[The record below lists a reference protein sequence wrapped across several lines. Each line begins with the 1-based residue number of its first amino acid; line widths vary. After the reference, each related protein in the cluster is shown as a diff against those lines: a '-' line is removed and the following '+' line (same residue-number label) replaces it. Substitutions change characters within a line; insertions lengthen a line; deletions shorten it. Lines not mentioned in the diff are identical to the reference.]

1 MLFFFFNIP
10 FIQQDKETDK
20 SSVMATLFILIICL
34 TALLS
39 EAKTQIVIN
48 RGKNKQEKG
57 PGYEVKNGKGPG
69 YEVTNEIRPGYEAKF
84 EEVKDVDGMG
94 ELGKIINLR
103 GTDLLGDFQQKES
116 SLFEKIPKTCFLKQ
130 DLFYTGSYYDYY
142 ASTKDFYSKLA
153 VSTGLSVSLQGS
165 YTLGATLTSVISSEQ
180 SSSHK
185 VSGISLNV
193 RALKEKVLVKKDC
206 LDDDSETKLSGKV
219 LQTMKSLPLHVKVPW
234 QRNSWTAYEA
244 FLKRFGSHVITSA
257 IRGSSIKQTTFA
269 QSDEAYSQRQFQIKA
284 CVSLSGPTEVG
295 ELGVQACANVSKTE
309 ISKTTSMNTI
319 DKLIVRGGTKET
331 RNALV
336 KKRSKDLIEQLLN
349 EAGKTPA
356 SVEHTFRAIWDI
368 LQSRFPIGSDNY
380 VRAVNLQ
387 YYYLGY
393 LNYGCEYEESGGVPL
408 QKFDYTRTSTSK
420 SPEYQCTLAAEG
432 CHSND
437 DCHYKPI
444 WCACRG
450 KSCIG
455 YKDIP
460 RDTGE
465 KKKHAFAN
473 TNSNWGWH
481 GCGWYLA
488 GSWCKCYNNN
498 RNIRQLAW
506 KMPSRDAPQKGASH
520 GAYRDDDNSGQGQDP
535 EVDEFSGG
543 EKED

>member
-1 MLFFFFNIP
+1 
-10 FIQQDKETDK
+10 
-20 SSVMATLFILIICL
+20 MATLFILIICL
-34 TALLS
+34 TALFS
-39 EAKTQIVIN
+39 EAKTQVVIN
-48 RGKNKQEKG
+48 RGKHKQGRG
-57 PGYEVKNGKGPG
+57 PGYEVKIGKGPG
-69 YEVTNEIRPGYEAKF
+69 YEVVDGKGPGYEVKF

-94 ELGKIINLR
+94 ELGKVINLR
-103 GTDLLGDFQQKES
+103 GTDLLGDFRQEES
-116 SLFEKIPKTCFLKQ
+116 SLFEKIPKSCFLKQ

-142 ASTKDFYSKLA
+142 ASTRDFYSKLA

-165 YTLGATLTSVISSEQ
+165 YTLGATLTSVISSEK

-193 RALKEKVLVKKDC
+193 RALTEKALVKKDC
-206 LDDDSETKLSGKV
+206 LDDESKTTLTRHALETFEA
-219 LQTMKSLPLHVKVPW
+219 LPLRVPEPW
-234 QRNSWTAYEA
+234 YKNAWRPYDI
-244 FLKRFGSHVITSA
+244 FLKTFGSHVITSYE
-257 IRGSSIKQTTFA
+257 RGSSIKQTTFA
-269 QSDEAYSQRQFQIKA
+269 QSDKAYSQRDFQVKA

-295 ELGVQACANVSKTE
+295 KLGVQACANVSKTE
-309 ISKTTSMNTI
+309 ISKSSKINTI

-331 RNALV
+331 RNAFI
-336 KKRSKDLIEQLLN
+336 KERTKDLIEKLLN
-349 EAGKTPA
+349 EASKTPA
-356 SVEHTFRAIWDI
+356 SVEHTFRAVWDI

-393 LNYGCEYEESGGVPL
+393 LNYGCEYEESGGVAL
-408 QKFDYTRTSTSK
+408 QKFDYTRTSTAQ

-432 CHSND
+432 CHSNN

-450 KSCIG
+450 QSCIG
-455 YKDIP
+455 YEDIP

-465 KKKHAFAN
+465 KKKHAYAN

-498 RNIRQLAW
+498 RNNRQLAW

-543 EKED
+543 EKDE